1 MIEFKLQGEFITM
14 IQLLKAAGLV
24 QTGGEAQL
32 MVTEGKV
39 KYNGEVDLRKRLKLR
54 VGDIIKF
61 NGQKIQVV

>member
-1 MIEFKLQGEFITM
+1 MIEFKLQGEFITL

-24 QTGGEAQL
+24 QTGGEAQI

-39 KYNGEVDLRKRLKLR
+39 KYNGEVDLRKRLKVR
-54 VGDIIKF
+54 VGDIITF

>member
-1 MIEFKLQGEFITM
+1 MIEFKLQGEFITL

-39 KYNGEVDLRKRLKLR
+39 KYNGELDLRKRLKVR
-54 VGDIIKF
+54 TGDIITF
-61 NGQKIQVV
+61 NGKKIHVV